1 MAADPQDPARHAG
14 RIVRRMLLRR
24 NIAIDA
30 ETAQLIADAV
40 RAVLQAPRPP
50 GHHAGGRA
58 PRPPAAS
65 RCSDRCNRVN
75 FSKPAHAAV
84 PSCGGTVPVLPAC
97 AVPG

>member
-40 RAVLQAPRPP
+40 RAVLQAP
-50 GHHAGGRA
+50 
-58 PRPPAAS
+58 PPARPS
-65 RCSDRCNRVN
+65 RRRPRT
-75 FSKPAHAAV
+75 PAAGCE
-84 PSCGGTVPVLPAC
+84 PLF
-97 AVPG
+97 